1 MFCSKTDTP
10 PVNEANL
17 EVSLQSKFGMAAIP
31 PCSWCKKHYQEADV
45 LQTSKTILLETPS
58 FGTREEKKVR
68 NVCILRCSPPNL
80 RLCAPGA
87 DVGWLPEGSVTWE
100 VWNTTQFW
108 ASHRDW
114 EQKNFVQLSALCW
127 PIWSQVACTEAQS
140 VECSECS
147 VSCSACVSACSV
159 AASSECSASVESAWS
174 ECSSTW
180 ALWAWKSWKDFCLFF
195 EQIWNLKK
203 TKKNH

>member
-31 PCSWCKKHYQEADV
+31 PCSWCKKHYQEAGV

-58 FGTREEKKVR
+58 FGTREEKKVS
-68 NVCILRCSPPNL
+68 NVCILRFAPPNL

-100 VWNTTQFW
+100 V
-108 ASHRDW
+108 
-114 EQKNFVQLSALCW
+114 
-127 PIWSQVACTEAQS
+127 
-140 VECSECS
+140 
-147 VSCSACVSACSV
+147 
-159 AASSECSASVESAWS
+159 
-174 ECSSTW
+174 
-180 ALWAWKSWKDFCLFF
+180 
-195 EQIWNLKK
+195 
-203 TKKNH
+203 